1 MPFRRE
7 GLGEG
12 RGDEGRNVGGTPL
25 AVRDGEVTVNGEPG
39 GRGDNGFGGGGS
51 KRRSRGSW
59 IEESTM

>member
-12 RGDEGRNVGGTPL
+12 RGDEGRNVGGMPL
-25 AVRDGEVTVNGEPG
+25 AVRDGVTGSGELG

-59 IEESTM
+59 MEESTM